1 MVLKTFL
8 FKDCHDINHGNS
20 TEANCSESEF
30 RCLMNKFYCIHNSW
44 KCDGDTD
51 CPDGSDESVQVCGIA
66 QACRSDQFT
75 CDNGECIPGH
85 LQCSGSSEC
94 SDGSDEKLCRKY
106 IDDFST
112 VLKAFFMKRGV
123 CFPWDFFPFFMIY
136 DLAVSVRFIGLL
148 FAGDPEIGCDQSSE
162 FDCGGEGKMC
172 IPLDK
177 VCDRQNDCGNWAD
190 EPQDRCGVNE
200 CSQSLQDQAHR
211 PLCDQQCIDL
221 PIGYKCACK
230 EGYQLVDNSTC
241 KGQLLQ
247 IS

>member
-1 MVLKTFL
+1 
-8 FKDCHDINHGNS
+8 
-20 TEANCSESEF
+20 
-30 RCLMNKFYCIHNSW
+30 
-44 KCDGDTD
+44 
-51 CPDGSDESVQVCGIA
+51 
-66 QACRSDQFT
+66 
-75 CDNGECIPGH
+75 
-85 LQCSGSSEC
+85 
-94 SDGSDEKLCRKY
+94 
-106 IDDFST
+106 
-112 VLKAFFMKRGV
+112 MKRGV